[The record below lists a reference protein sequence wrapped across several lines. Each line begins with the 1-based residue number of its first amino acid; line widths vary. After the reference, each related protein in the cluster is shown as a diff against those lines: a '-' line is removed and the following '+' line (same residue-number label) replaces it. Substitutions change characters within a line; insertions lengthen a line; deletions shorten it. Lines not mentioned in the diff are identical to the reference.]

1 MPYHVQNAS
10 LGSAAVRRSM
20 VFVSVASIPSPRSDH
35 QNVRPE
41 CGSVEMSR
49 LLVGPPNFS
58 VIFPRGRSTYL
69 TEYSCTVDW
78 KVPPSS
84 TFSPTTTDAAWR
96 AGAPCTYPYSGA

>member
-10 LGSAAVRRSM
+10 FASGADPRSM
-20 VFVSVASIPSPRSDH
+20 VFVSVASMPSPRSDH

-41 CGSVEMSR
+41 WASVGISR

-69 TEYSCTVDW
+69 TEYSWTVDW
-78 KVPPSS
+78 NVPPAA
-84 TFSPTTTDAAWR
+84 TASPTTTDAGWR
-96 AGAPCTYPYSGA
+96 AGAPCG